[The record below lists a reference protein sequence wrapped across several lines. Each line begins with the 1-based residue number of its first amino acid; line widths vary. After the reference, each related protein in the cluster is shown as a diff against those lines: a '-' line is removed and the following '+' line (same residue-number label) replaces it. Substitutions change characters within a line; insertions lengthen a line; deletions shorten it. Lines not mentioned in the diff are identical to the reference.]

1 MLITAHVR
9 NILLDYWDPNS
20 IRNVPKAK
28 GEYDAYIGQILRDV
42 SAGASE
48 ERLANYLLRIET
60 EVLKQAGDRDRAMFV
75 AQKLLAND
83 QMTIELQDDED

>member
-42 SAGASE
+42 AAGATE
-48 ERLANYLLRIET
+48 ERVATYLLRIET
-60 EVLKQAGDRDRAMFV
+60 DILKQAGDRDRAMFV
-75 AQKLLAND
+75 AHKLLAND
-83 QMTIELQDDED
+83 QMTIERDDED

>member
-42 SAGASE
+42 AAGASE
-48 ERLANYLLRIET
+48 ERVATYLLRIET
-60 EVLKQAGDRDRAMFV
+60 DILKQAGDRDRAMFV
-75 AQKLLAND
+75 AHKLLAND
-83 QMTIELQDDED
+83 QMTIERDDED

>member
-1 MLITAHVR
+1 MLIKAHVR
-9 NILLDYWDPNS
+9 TILLDYWDPNS

-48 ERLANYLLRIET
+48 ERLATYLLRIET
-60 EVLKQAGDRDRAMFV
+60 DVFKQAGDRDRALFV
-75 AQKLLAND
+75 AHKLLSND
-83 QMTIELQDDED
+83 QMTMEIDPEE